1 MHLDLKLDDVISW
14 ILSKNASKVAI
25 QMPEGLKIYAQKVKS
40 RIESETGAFCIICAD
55 PCFGACDFDT
65 DFKQYADV
73 LIQFGHSNIP
83 SMNASS
89 DILFVEV
96 FFDFEVD
103 KLIEEIQPKLGSK
116 IGLVSAV
123 QYINLLPK
131 IQKILNAQGKEA
143 IIGKGDSRVIF
154 EGQILGCN
162 ISAALSA
169 DVDQYIYVGSGNF
182 HPISI
187 SIETGK
193 SLIVLDPQM
202 NEVRELTDLKD
213 KILRQR
219 YGAITRAQ
227 NAEHFLILASS
238 KPGQIRMDK
247 TVEVKELLESK
258 GKTADVVIMERF
270 DPEYLLPFKAD
281 AYVSTAC
288 SRIAID
294 DYLRYDKPILTPIE
308 LEIILGL
315 RDWEDYH
322 LDFF

>member
-1 MHLDLKLDDVISW
+1 MDLKLDDVISW

-25 QMPEGLKIYAQKVKS
+25 QMPEGLKIYAQGVKS
-40 RIESETGAFCIICAD
+40 KIESETNAFCIICAD
-55 PCFGACDFDT
+55 PCFGACDYDT

-89 DILFVEV
+89 DVLFVEV
-96 FFDFEVD
+96 FFDFEVND
-103 KLIEEIQPKLGSK
+103 IIEKILPELGSK

-123 QYINLLPK
+123 QYVNLLPK
-131 IQKILNAQGKEA
+131 IQDILKAHGKEA
-143 IIGKGDSRVIF
+143 IIGKGDSRVVF
-154 EGQILGCN
+154 NGQILGCN
-162 ISAALSA
+162 ISSALSA
-169 DVDQYIYVGSGNF
+169 DVDQYIYIGSGNF

-193 SLIVLDPQM
+193 NLIVLDPQM

-213 KILRQR
+213 KIFRQR
-219 YGAITRAQ
+219 YGAIARAQ
-227 NAEHFLILASS
+227 TAEHYLILASS

-247 TVEVKELLESK
+247 TIEMKKLLESK
-258 GKTADVVIMERF
+258 GKTADVIMMERF

-308 LEIILGL
+308 LEIVLGI